1 MSVTIRT
8 LHSRY
13 DALLENPMT
22 VSLMALLKDKTE
34 AGMEA
39 FAIDNHQSARRY
51 HAEAFGAYEL
61 WLNMNRN
68 EVSSLDDL
76 SQSRLDNWLFKDLR
90 HLDKAVAFMEDA

>member
-8 LHSRY
+8 LHTRY

-22 VSLMALLKDKTE
+22 VALMALLKDKTE

-39 FAIDNHQSARRY
+39 FYFDSYQTVQRL

-61 WLNMNRN
+61 WLNVNRDD
-68 EVSSLDDL
+68 VSSLDDL
-76 SQSRLDNWLFKDLR
+76 SKSRLDNWLFKDLK
-90 HLDKAVAFMEDA
+90 HLDEALDFMGDK